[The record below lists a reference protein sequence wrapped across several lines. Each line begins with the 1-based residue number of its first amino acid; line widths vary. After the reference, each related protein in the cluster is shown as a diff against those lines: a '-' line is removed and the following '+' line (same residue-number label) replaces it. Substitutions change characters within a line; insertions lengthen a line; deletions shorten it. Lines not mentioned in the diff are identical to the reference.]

1 MSVYYLSFGIEQFLG
16 FLLFVVIFLIGFWL
30 LCFLCLVLPYWL
42 IGEIKERFK
51 ERKSTSTEVF
61 SSQNWLQM
69 TFKERIQNLPFI
81 KQFVGFLKKIPLAKN
96 SFSLYDLLELYI
108 VGIMKGTL
116 TYRASAISYSFF
128 LAIFP
133 FLLFILNLIP
143 YIPIENFQVDF
154 WSFIDD
160 MLPPG
165 THDFFSDIFF
175 DIAEKKRGGLLSSVF
190 FLSIFLM
197 TNGIMAIF
205 GGFEFSYH
213 RQITRTY
220 IKQYLYA
227 LMVAIIL
234 SLLVLFSVISF
245 IYYEVYLVPYRDKI
259 NFITDYETL
268 IKISKIVF
276 VALITYFGTGELFY
290 FGTVEGRESKF
301 FSAGSLLTVLLF
313 GLTTYFFGIY
323 IENFSQYN
331 QLYGSIGALL
341 IFLLYIWL
349 NANIL
354 LLGFELNASLLKL
367 KKQDWCIL

>member
-1 MSVYYLSFGIEQFLG
+1 MILKDKLISLPIVKQLVALLKSVRLS
-16 FLLFVVIFLIGFWL
+16 
-30 LCFLCLVLPYWL
+30 
-42 IGEIKERFK
+42 
-51 ERKSTSTEVF
+51 
-61 SSQNWLQM
+61 
-69 TFKERIQNLPFI
+69 
-81 KQFVGFLKKIPLAKN
+81 KN
-96 SFSLYDLLELYI
+96 AFSLYDLLHLYI
-108 VGIMKGTL
+108 VGIIRGTV
-116 TYRASAISYSFF
+116 TTRASAISYSFF

-154 WSFIDD
+154 WSFINDL
-160 MLPPG
+160 LPPG

-197 TNGIMAIF
+197 TNGIVAIF

-213 RQITRTY
+213 IQITRTY

-234 SLLVLFSVISF
+234 ALLILFVVIMF
-245 IYYEVYLVPYRDKI
+245 IYYEVYLVPYLEKI
-259 NFITDYETL
+259 NFLTTNETL
-268 IKISKIVF
+268 LRVSKIGF
-276 VALITYFGTGELFY
+276 VALVTYFGTSILFY
-290 FGTVEGRESKF
+290 FGTIEGQQGKF
-301 FSAGSLLTVLLF
+301 FSPGSVLTMLLF
-313 GLTTYFFGIY
+313 GLTTYLFGIY

-354 LLGFELNASLLKL
+354 LLGFELNATLMQL
-367 KKQDWCIL
+367 KKHE